1 MAVAAQNMP
10 VRVRLDLAQE
20 VESQSIASTLDTT
33 QWTLHGRRNRVF
45 VLVAGTGSIR
55 HRDDDTGL
63 QAPSLVWVPTGQP
76 AVPTLH
82 AGSRGAWLAISDA
95 ALSQVALPGNIGDN
109 LRRISTRPQLGTRIE
124 RNVAN
129 RLATLI
135 GIIEDELR
143 EGPAG
148 SQEMVRHQLAIVS
161 ILLWRSSDL
170 APNDPQPA
178 PRTVVANFL
187 HLVDQQMRSHW
198 SVADYARYL
207 GVSTDRLNSAVQ
219 RATGQAPLALIH
231 GRLMAEARQMI
242 ETSGMHIS
250 EIAAMLGFED
260 PAYFSRF
267 FKRLT
272 GRSPRQYRAEFTRSQ
287 IKMAGSFAA
296 WP

>member
-1 MAVAAQNMP
+1 MP
-10 VRVRLDLAQE
+10 LRVRLDLAQE
-20 VESQSIASTLDTT
+20 VESQTIASTLDTT

-45 VLVAGTGSIR
+45 VLISGTGSI
-55 HRDDDTGL
+55 HYRDEATGL

-76 AVPTLH
+76 ATLTLY

-95 ALSQVALPGNIGDN
+95 ALSQIALPGNIGDD
-109 LRRISTRPQLGTRIE
+109 LRRISARPQLGTRLTRE
-124 RNVAN
+124 VAN

-170 APNDPQPA
+170 VPNDAQPA
-178 PRTVVANFL
+178 PRTVVSNFL

-231 GRLMAEARQMI
+231 ARLMAEARQMI

-250 EIAAMLGFED
+250 EIATVLGFDD

-272 GRSPRQYRAEFTRSQ
+272 GKSPRQYRIEFTRSQ
-287 IKMAGSFAA
+287 IRMSGSFAA